1 MAGPETSGSSETGER
16 SPRKLRALSDQLK
29 EASGDSFQ
37 SKYIDMQTQAHKEA
51 VALFSAYANSG
62 DDPAEMKEL
71 PKRRCQCCRCTNVT
85 SRISL
90 PRINGDDRQRLR
102 KRKRPA

>member
-51 VALFSAYANSG
+51 VALFSAYTNSG
-62 DDPAEMKEL
+62 DDPATKEFAR
-71 PKRRCQCCRCTNVT
+71 RRCRCCKCTNVT
-85 SRISL
+85 SRTSL
-90 PRINGDDRQRLR
+90 PHINGDDRQRLR
-102 KRKRPA
+102 QRKRPA